1 MGDVR
6 EVGVVAEHDLVDLA
20 LVELVRRCGYRAVIL
35 DCEQDAADD
44 LPVTPVVLART
55 GIRVAQVS
63 ADPAFAGAAIAVM
76 ETAGMVVPQVRGI
89 TVIPSNDDAVKHLR
103 AFLEG
108 VLGAPGDRGAVPLSP
123 REREILGT
131 YVLGATVEQTAA
143 EHYVAGSTVRTHYR
157 RVTAR
162 YAVAGRPVT
171 NKAQLLLHM
180 VADGWID
187 LPEPS

>member
-1 MGDVR
+1 MGEVR

-20 LVELVRRCGYRAVIL
+20 LVELVRCCGYRAVVL
-35 DCEQDAADD
+35 DCEQDTADD

-63 ADPAFAGAAIAVM
+63 ANPAFADAAIAVM

-89 TVIPSNDDAVKHLR
+89 AVIPSNDDAVKHLR
-103 AFLEG
+103 AFLESA
-108 VLGAPGDRGAVPLSP
+108 LGAGSERGVVPLSP

-162 YAVAGRPVT
+162 YANAGRPVT

-187 LPEPS
+187 VPEPS